1 MIWLNARLLVLVA
14 ALCLAG
20 SVSAQQAAEE
30 PDASGVDA
38 TAGEVPAG
46 DESPSAGESL
56 PYPNDP
62 LFHSEGSWEQEFE
75 DQWALKA
82 LRVYTDMTRSLQPDE
97 EQPPVVVAVIDTGLD
112 YLHPDFAAEQ
122 LWHNPNE
129 ERNRHDD
136 DDNDYV
142 DDLIGWNFVDDNNN
156 PWDQSGHGTHIS
168 GIITACTDNGVG
180 ISAINPDAV
189 VMPLK
194 VANFVGQ
201 ARSSMVAAAIYYA
214 VDNGARV
221 INLSLGGELAT
232 QAERGAAEYA
242 HEQGVLIVVSA
253 GNKGLD
259 AGQFGYAG
267 LPHVLVVAASDL
279 NGERA
284 GFSNFGADVE
294 VIAPGVDVLSL
305 RARDTDFIALSNPPD
320 YPEGAAFVGDDEAY
334 YRASGTSFAAAEV
347 SGLASRIM
355 TLKPELSAEEVKRLL
370 VQTAVDVG
378 TPGVDQRSGYGR
390 VDLVRALGGEP
401 GEFVEARLAGVELE
415 LKDQQ
420 VWINFKGVAD
430 AADFASATVEI
441 KPAAGAFPEAPSE
454 EDDGKRK
461 KRKSRKER
469 EAEEAAAQARAALMA
484 WQPVFPPL
492 TAAREGVLGSVDLAA
507 LVKMTGGA
515 TSWDIR
521 LLVESADGGRRESRM
536 AMALP
541 TPPEQQQQE
550 ATGE

>member
-1 MIWLNARLLVLVA
+1 MSRRMLALA
-14 ALCLAG
+14 ALLMALCG
-20 SVSAQQAAEE
+20 SSVAVAQAADAAVAEGEAE
-30 PDASGVDA
+30 PEPEAA
-38 TAGEVPAG
+38 
-46 DESPSAGESL
+46 L

-62 LFHSEGSWEQEFE
+62 LFHSQGSWEQEFD

-82 LRVYTDMTRSLQPDE
+82 LRVYTDVTRSIEPPED
-97 EQPPVVVAVIDTGLD
+97 QPPVVVAVIDTGLD
-112 YLHPDFAAEQ
+112 YLHADFAAEQ
-122 LWHNPNE
+122 LWQNPEE
-129 ERNRHDD
+129 ERNRRDD
-136 DDNDYV
+136 DSNDYV
-142 DDLIGWNFVDDNNN
+142 DDLIGWNFVDNNNN

-168 GIITACTDNGVG
+168 GIIAACTDNGVG
-180 ISAINPDAV
+180 ISAVNPDAV

-201 ARSSMVAAAIYYA
+201 ARSSMVASAIYYA

-221 INLSLGGELAT
+221 INLSLGGELVT
-232 QAERGAAEYA
+232 QAERGAAQYA

-320 YPEGAAFVGDDEAY
+320 YPEGAAFVGEDEAY

-347 SGLASRIM
+347 SGMASRIM
-355 TLKPELSAEEVKRLL
+355 TLRPELSADEVRRLL
-370 VQTAVDVG
+370 VQTALDVG

-390 VDLVRALGGEP
+390 VDLVRALGGKP
-401 GEFVEARLAGVELE
+401 DEFVEARLAGIDLE
-415 LKDQQ
+415 LKNQR
-420 VWINFKGVAD
+420 VWINFSGIAD

-441 KPAAGAFPEAPSE
+441 KPAVGALPEPPSD

-461 KRKSRKER
+461 KRKSKKER
-469 EAEEAAAQARAALMA
+469 EAEAAAAQARAQLLA
-484 WQPVFPPL
+484 WQQAFPPL
-492 TAAREGVLGSVDLAA
+492 AAPVRDGVLGSVDLEA

-515 TSWDIR
+515 TSWEIR
-521 LLVESADGGRRESRM
+521 LLVETATGERREARM

-541 TPPEQQQQE
+541 PPPVAETE
-550 ATGE
+550 EVAGE